1 VKDDLE
7 QHRTAI
13 GKLQQRNAVGNLED
27 SNAVGK

>member
-1 VKDDLE
+1 MKDDLE